1 MKLSNRKQLLSEA
14 DVELKRIKRLNE
26 APQNSREV
34 TNMSK
39 IVMSAEQ
46 DITDIVEKASMDIAS
61 KASAE
66 LTKLLSS
73 ALIGKKS
80 GQTENSP
87 LKSVRAVAGKFT
99 GRFSDRS
106 SQKISEYLPLR
117 SMDIS
122 VTLKFENGKVK
133 KYSIDDVIQLFF

>member
-1 MKLSNRKQLLSEA
+1 MEKNRMLKLAGLLNES
-14 DVELKRIKRLNE
+14 KKPLNE

-87 LKSVRAVAGKFT
+87 VKSVSAVAGKFT